1 VEETEKRI
9 ERVLG
14 PYIRAHGR
22 GSDPKQE
29 LRALRVEF
37 GEELTAKIITLA
49 LRVVHK
55 HIELDGIRRFLASA
69 PKEPK
74 RWRILLKGK
83 SVPVRPRK
91 ESAAKR
97 RLREIAEQVRLAG
110 PRKWPP

>member
-22 GSDPKQE
+22 GSDPKRE

-37 GEELTAKIITLA
+37 GEELTPETITRP

-55 HIELDGIRRFLASA
+55 HIELDESGVSL
-69 PKEPK
+69 
-74 RWRILLKGK
+74 
-83 SVPVRPRK
+83 PVRPK
-91 ESAAKR
+91 N
-97 RLREIAEQVRLAG
+97 
-110 PRKWPP
+110 